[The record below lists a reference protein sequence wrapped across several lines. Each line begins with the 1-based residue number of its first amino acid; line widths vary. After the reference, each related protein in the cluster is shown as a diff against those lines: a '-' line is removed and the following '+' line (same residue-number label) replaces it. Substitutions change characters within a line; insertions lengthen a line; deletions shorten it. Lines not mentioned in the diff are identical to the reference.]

1 MKIYLGGTS
10 EIKAP
15 VDFDGKEIVEGDIL
29 TFDYLDPFFEKDDM
43 SGYIIKP
50 VYKVMMHKSG
60 KGLCAVG
67 INNRLYLHDFRFKYC
82 RKLIESK

>member
-29 TFDYLDPFFEKDDM
+29 TYDYLDPFFEKDDM
-43 SGYIIKP
+43 SGYINKP
-50 VYKVMMHKSG
+50 VYKVMMHKGG

-67 INNRLYLHDFRFKYC
+67 INSSGYLHDFRFKYC
-82 RKLIESK
+82 RKLIKSK